1 MRRFQSPFTTIA
13 ESVRWVSHRI
23 RATSFWN
30 EYLPT
35 AVTTGRNYA
44 ELMRLHRPV
53 GIWLLLW
60 PTLWSLWLAGS
71 GKPNERLFVI
81 FVLGVIVTRSAGCVM
96 NDYADRSFDSHV
108 ERTKDR
114 PLAAG
119 RISPPEALV
128 LFAILALTA
137 LSVSS

>member
-81 FVLGVIVTRSAGCVM
+81 FVLGVIVTRSAGCVI
-96 NDYADRSFDSHV
+96 NDYADRNLDPQV
-108 ERTKDR
+108 R
-114 PLAAG
+114 
-119 RISPPEALV
+119 
-128 LFAILALTA
+128 
-137 LSVSS
+137 